1 MKNVFLLWF
10 SLGIFYSGTA
20 QDTAT
25 EKNAVQAQIDAF
37 FTSWNRHDFSDMKN
51 YVADTS
57 DFVNIV
63 GFHWK
68 GRKDIQYA
76 HQAAHQQIFKD
87 KPLKKISSQIRM
99 LTQDV
104 AIAHVGMH
112 LAGVV
117 TTPDGSK
124 IGNDDALATFVFIK
138 KDNVWRIT
146 AVENVTVSE
155 VAKPF
160 NPITLRDKK
169 QN

>member
-1 MKNVFLLWF
+1 MKNIFLLCF
-10 SLGIFYSGTA
+10 SLATFNFGNA
-20 QDTAT
+20 QDTT
-25 EKNAVQAQIDAF
+25 SEKKAIQAQIDAF
-37 FTSWNRHDFSDMKN
+37 FTSWNKHDFSDMKN

-68 GRKDIQYA
+68 GREDIQYA
-76 HQAAHQQIFKD
+76 HQATHQQLFKD
-87 KPLKKISSQIRM
+87 KPLRKISSQIRL
-99 LTQDV
+99 LTNDV

-112 LAGVV
+112 LAGIV

-138 KDNVWRIT
+138 KNSVWLIT

-160 NPITLRDKK
+160 NPVTLRDKK
-169 QN
+169 